1 MFVTAESAPAVRD
14 IVTGMPALF
23 VIRFP
28 FESKSVTVIVD
39 VLTPFAV
46 ILRGDAAIVDLFSDA
61 GPATKFTVVV
71 AVAFTPPT
79 EKESVLVPVVIEDV
93 SVAVYVPLPLSLTPE
108 IVPRLRLMTTVSP
121 PLVIRLPLASKS
133 VTVTVDVLV
142 PFAVIEVGEAT
153 MVDLA
158 AEAAARMLNET
169 LALVGYLGNGLLG

>member
-1 MFVTAESAPAVRD
+1 M
-14 IVTGMPALF
+14 
-23 VIRFP
+23 
-28 FESKSVTVIVD
+28 VD

-46 ILRGDAAIVDLFSDA
+46 ILSGEATIVDLVTD
-61 GPATKFTVVV
+61 GDPATKLTAAV

-79 EKESVLVPVVIEDV
+79 ENESVLVPVVAEDV
-93 SVAVYVPLPLSLTPE
+93 SVALYVPLPISLTPE
-108 IVPRLRLMTTVSP
+108 IVPRVRLMTTVSP

-142 PFAVIEVGEAT
+142 PFAVMEVGEAT

-158 AEAAARMLNET
+158 AEAAARMLKET